1 MVRAW
6 GAGLGV
12 FLAQHIALRRPT
24 AAQAAGRV
32 LRATLRDADG
42 AAIDDILITVHAPA
56 PDWDVR
62 LHLHGS
68 PWVVQRC
75 RELLIAGGLNA
86 ATPDDDA
93 SLWPADSQVAAD
105 ANRLLPTMSTLAGA
119 RWLLEQVALVAGA
132 LRELGA
138 LPSLGAARQRCEA
151 LLAAAR
157 AYDWYATPLRV
168 ALVGPPNAGKSTLAN
183 ALSDRP
189 ASLVSDVPGT
199 TRDWIEIPGELEG
212 FPVTW
217 IDTAGLRAAGDELE
231 AEGIRRTRRL
241 IAESDAVVVVL
252 DARPAAATD
261 FRAFVDEYATL
272 RPACV
277 VLNKADAA
285 PAEATLVSTLPVE
298 WQQCALAV
306 SALGRTGLDDLM
318 RALCNRLGRRADVL
332 VRPAAFS
339 PRLQAHLAE
348 ARHAADLEELRR
360 VVANA
365 F

>member
-6 GAGLGV
+6 GAGVGA
-12 FLAQHIALRRPT
+12 FLDRHVALRRP
-24 AAQAAGRV
+24 AAALTPGCV
-32 LRATLRDADG
+32 VRATLRDDDG

-68 PWVVQRC
+68 PWVVRRC
-75 RELLIAGGLNA
+75 HELLNAAGLNA
-86 ATPDDDA
+86 APNDDA
-93 SLWPADSQVAAD
+93 PLWPADSQVAAD
-105 ANRLLPTMSTLAGA
+105 ANRLLPAMSTQAGA
-119 RWLLEQVALVAGA
+119 RWLLEQVALVEHA
-132 LRELGA
+132 LWELCA
-138 LPSLGAARQRCEA
+138 LTSHSVARQRCEA

-157 AYDWYATPLRV
+157 VFDWFATPLRV

-241 IAESDAVVVVL
+241 IGESDAVVVVL
-252 DARPAAATD
+252 DARPAAAAD
-261 FRAFVDEYATL
+261 LMAFVGEYATL

-277 VLNKADAA
+277 ALNKADAA
-285 PAEATLVSTLPVE
+285 APEATLVSALPVE
-298 WQQCALAV
+298 WQHGALAV
-306 SALGRTGLDDLM
+306 SALRRTGLDELA
-318 RALCNRLGRRADVL
+318 RALCGRLGRRADDL
-332 VRPAAFS
+332 ARPAAFS
-339 PRLQAHLAE
+339 PRLQAQLAE
-348 ARHAADLEELRR
+348 ARHATDLAELRR
-360 VVANA
+360 VVESAL
-365 F
+365 